1 MTNLALAELIREF
14 LVAKVGRV
22 DTEQHNQRV
31 LHRVT
36 IGKQVFVVTCE
47 ESVPDKSEPAV

>member
-14 LVAKVGRV
+14 LVAKAGHV